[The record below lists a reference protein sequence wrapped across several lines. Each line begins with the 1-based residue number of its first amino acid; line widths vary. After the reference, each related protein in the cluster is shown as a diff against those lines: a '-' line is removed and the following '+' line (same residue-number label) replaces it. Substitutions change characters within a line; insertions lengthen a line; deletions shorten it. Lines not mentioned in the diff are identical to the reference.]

1 MGKKRVS
8 LTLEE
13 DLVEKIDEEA
23 DSQEINRSQ
32 TVEDIIYDYFR
43 GKGLETAVIL
53 CGDSEN
59 KTLNLYEGKP
69 VLGHILDNLSGQGVS
84 RVILLSGSNREEIE
98 KQFGSSYEGMTLEYV
113 EDEAEGTAA
122 ALSKAEEKIN
132 ETFVALNGHVVADVD
147 LEDMMRV
154 HREEDTAATM
164 ALTTV
169 SSPSRYGV
177 ARLKGRKILGFEE
190 KPEKGE
196 EPSQLINAGTYIL
209 DSDIFEHL
217 EAESLEK
224 AFENLADQG
233 LLSGYMYGG
242 EWKDI
247 DR

>member
-13 DLVEKIDEEA
+13 DLVEKIDVEA
-23 DSQEINRSQ
+23 DNREINRSQ
-32 TVEDIIYDYFR
+32 TVENIVDSYFK
-43 GKGLETAVIL
+43 GQGLETAVVL

-69 VLGHILDNLSGQGVS
+69 VLGHILESLSSQGIS
-84 RVILLSGSNREEIE
+84 RVILLAGQNREDIE
-98 KQFGSSYEGMTLEYV
+98 EQFGTRYESMALEYV
-113 EDEAEGTAA
+113 EDRSEGTAA
-122 ALSKAEEKIN
+122 ALLKVEDKLD
-132 ETFVALNGHVVADVD
+132 ETFVALNGHVVAEVDFKDMLRGHRDEDVP
-147 LEDMMRV
+147 
-154 HREEDTAATM
+154 ATM

-190 KPEKGE
+190 KPEEGE

-209 DSDIFEHL
+209 DKDIFEHL

-224 AFENLADQG
+224 AFESLAEEG
-233 LLSGYMYGG
+233 LLSGYIYGG
-242 EWKDI
+242 SWEDI

>member
-13 DLVEKIDEEA
+13 GLVEKIDREA
-23 DSQEINRSQ
+23 DNRDINRSQ
-32 TVEDIIYDYFR
+32 TVEKIIDSYFR
-43 GKGLETAVIL
+43 GQGLETAVIL
-53 CGDSEN
+53 CGVDEN

-69 VLGHILDNLSGQGVS
+69 VLGHILDNLGGQGFS
-84 RVILLSGSNREEIE
+84 RVVLLSGSNREEIE
-98 KQFGSSYEGMTLEYV
+98 EQFGSSYEGMTLEYI

-122 ALSKAEEKIN
+122 ALSKVEEKIN
-132 ETFVALNGHVVADVD
+132 ETFVVLNGHVVADVD
-147 LEDMMRV
+147 LKDMLRV
-154 HREEDTAATM
+154 HREEDAAATM
-164 ALTTV
+164 ALTTA

-190 KPEKGE
+190 KPEEGE

-209 DSDIFEHL
+209 ESKIFQHL
-217 EAESLEK
+217 DVESLEK

-233 LLSGYMYGG
+233 LLSGYIYGG
-242 EWKDI
+242 KWKDI

>member
-13 DLVEKIDEEA
+13 DLVKKIDEEA
-23 DSQEINRSQ
+23 DNQEINRSQ
-32 TVEDIIYDYFR
+32 TVEDIICDYFR

-53 CGDSEN
+53 CGDPEN

-132 ETFVALNGHVVADVD
+132 ETFVVLNGHVVADVD
-147 LEDMMRV
+147 LEDMLRV

>member
-32 TVEDIIYDYFR
+32 TVEDIICDYFR

-84 RVILLSGSNREEIE
+84 RVILLSGSNRDEIDE
-98 KQFGSSYEGMTLEYV
+98 QFGSSYEGMTLEYV

-147 LEDMMRV
+147 LEDMLRV

>member
-13 DLVEKIDEEA
+13 GLVDKIDAEA
-23 DSQEINRSQ
+23 DNRDINRSQ
-32 TVEDIIYDYFR
+32 TVEKIVESYFK
-43 GKGLETAVIL
+43 GQGLEIAVIL

-69 VLGHILDNLSGQGVS
+69 VLGHILEDLSSQGFS

-98 KQFGSSYEGMTLEYV
+98 EQFGSSYEGMALEYV

-122 ALSKAEEKIN
+122 ALSKVEEKIN
-132 ETFVALNGHVVADVD
+132 EAFVALNGHVVADVD
-147 LEDMMRV
+147 MEDMIRV
-154 HREEDTAATM
+154 HREEGVPATM
-164 ALTTV
+164 ALTTA

-190 KPEKGE
+190 KPEEGE
-196 EPSQLINAGTYIL
+196 EPSQLINAGTYIF
-209 DSDIFEHL
+209 DSEIFKHL

-224 AFENLADQG
+224 AFENLAEEA
-233 LLSGYMYGG
+233 LLSGYIYGG
-242 EWKDI
+242 TWKDI